1 MQGINQIYKME
12 SLELKYLINFT
23 SQLYTFLSIMI
34 MATENSS
41 YRLDMAEL
49 WTRSSIYNLESISL
63 TMIQSSFKLRG
74 DIILLQCKHLEW
86 LSLQNSAHGT
96 TAMLSWHGQNF
107 VVNR

>member
-1 MQGINQIYKME
+1 MQVWEQDQWPLKQMQGINQIYKME

-23 SQLYTFLSIMI
+23 SQLYPFLSIMI

-63 TMIQSSFKLRG
+63 TMIQSSFKSRG
-74 DIILLQCKHLEW
+74 DII
-86 LSLQNSAHGT
+86 SL
-96 TAMLSWHGQNF
+96 
-107 VVNR
+107 